1 MSSVDSKW
9 LTMLSHCL
17 LSQLNEG
24 LLVWRSWAWK
34 ELNVAVLRA
43 EHVADQHSI
52 DVVLRDDRALEL
64 GTVEAVA
71 KSRLIEFS
79 LVANGLGDVAYRV
92 LGDGSSLG
100 LSHSRIC

>member
-1 MSSVDSKW
+1 
-9 LTMLSHCL
+9 MLRHRL
-17 LSQLNEG
+17 LSQLDKG
-24 LLVWRSWAWK
+24 FLVWRSWAWK
-34 ELNVAVLRA
+34 KLDVAVLRA
-43 EHVADQHSI
+43 EHIPYQHSI
-52 DVVLRDDRALEL
+52 DVVLRDD
-64 GTVEAVA
+64 GTLDLREVEAVA